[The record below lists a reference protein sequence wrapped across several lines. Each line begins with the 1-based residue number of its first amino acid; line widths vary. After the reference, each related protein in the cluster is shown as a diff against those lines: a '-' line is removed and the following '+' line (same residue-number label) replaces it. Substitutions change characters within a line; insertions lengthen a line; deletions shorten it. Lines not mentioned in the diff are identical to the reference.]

1 MLNNRSCKNF
11 KVIGAIMVARTCL
24 ALDMISRLNAQSQA
38 ATVPAEQLQ
47 QPAPRV
53 EFEVVSV
60 KPGDPN
66 DPSSSGRSTPGGM
79 EMRNTTLN
87 TLVRSAYGLNEFQ
100 LVGGPKWAASAKF
113 NVVAKMPPGA
123 THDQMPLMMQS
134 MLADRFKLEFHRET
148 RALQEYAL
156 EVAKGGS
163 RLQDATEEDK
173 AHAGTSQGP
182 RQIKA
187 RSATPSDLARMLI
200 SVVGAPVLDR
210 TGIKGQYNIALQFAP
225 LLGGTPTDDNL
236 PDIFAAL
243 HQLGLK
249 LEPIKGPVEVVVI
262 DSAAMP
268 SEN

>member
-1 MLNNRSCKNF
+1 MLNNRSCRNL
-11 KVIGAIMVARTCL
+11 KVIGAIMAAGICL
-24 ALDMISRLNAQSQA
+24 ALDAISRLNAEPQA
-38 ATVPAEQLQ
+38 ARVPAEQLQ

-60 KPGDPN
+60 RPGDPN

-100 LVGGPKWAASAKF
+100 LVGGPKWAGSAKF
-113 NVVAKMPPGA
+113 NVVAKIPMG
-123 THDQMPLMMQS
+123 TTRDQMPLMIQS

-187 RSATPSDLARMLI
+187 GSATLSDLARMLI

-210 TGIKGQYNIALQFAP
+210 TGIKGQYNIALRFAP
-225 LLGGTPTDDNL
+225 LMGGAPADDNL

-249 LEPIKGPVEVVVI
+249 LEPIKGPVEVLVI

>member
-11 KVIGAIMVARTCL
+11 KVIGTIMVAGTCL
-24 ALDMISRLNAQSQA
+24 GLDVISRLNAQSQA
-38 ATVPAEQLQ
+38 ARVPADQLQ

-66 DPSSSGRSTPGGM
+66 GPSSSGRSTPGGM

-100 LVGGPKWAASAKF
+100 LVGGPKWAGSAKF
-113 NVVAKMPPGA
+113 NVVAKMPTGA
-123 THDQMPLMMQS
+123 TRDQMPLMIQP

-173 AHAGTSQGP
+173 AHAGTSQG
-182 RQIKA
+182 RD
-187 RSATPSDLARMLI
+187 RSKP
-200 SVVGAPVLDR
+200 
-210 TGIKGQYNIALQFAP
+210 
-225 LLGGTPTDDNL
+225 GTPRFQTSHACRLASSARRCWIGRGSRGNTT
-236 PDIFAAL
+236 L
-243 HQLGLK
+243 HRSSRRSW
-249 LEPIKGPVEVVVI
+249 EARRRMTICPISSRHFINWG
-262 DSAAMP
+262 
-268 SEN
+268 